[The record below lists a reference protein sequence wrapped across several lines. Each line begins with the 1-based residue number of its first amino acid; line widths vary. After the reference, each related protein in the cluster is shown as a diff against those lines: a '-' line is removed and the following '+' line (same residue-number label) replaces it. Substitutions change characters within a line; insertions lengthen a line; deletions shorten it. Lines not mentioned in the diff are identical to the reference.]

1 MDAVTMYLEA
11 ADCLLDDYVEVSY
24 FSEVFEGGDEKIQD
38 TMKKNAEIE
47 EKSVSLLQK
56 ALNAIKGIFKKI
68 RMLVDDMLTY
78 FKADAGSKSEYQK
91 FCEEVKN
98 NPEFAK
104 KKVSFKEYSKI
115 AQQWNEELS
124 KEEAQY
130 RKLKDEELENKPS
143 IAQDIHNAWDTARGK
158 ILDKG
163 KVIAKEIAVEAL
175 VQEAKTCRDGALSAR
190 NKLRWYETIIGDLQN
205 QIGAKEARKVKR
217 KLKMLSSK
225 CSLVR
230 KLAGGVET
238 EYLTWKDALKNVFS
252 ASGISNIVTR
262 NKELRKD
269 VSNATG
275 SAVGT
280 ITHIGTKGAIKGAE
294 DARYADKK
302 LTKYEKTHDKQIEN
316 LKNVMNN
323 EKLRPDQKKA
333 YIRRQKEKIPIF
345 DED

>member
-1 MDAVTMYLEA
+1 M
-11 ADCLLDDYVEVSY
+11 
-24 FSEVFEGGDEKIQD
+24 
-38 TMKKNAEIE
+38 
-47 EKSVSLLQK
+47 
-56 ALNAIKGIFKKI
+56 
-68 RMLVDDMLTY
+68 
-78 FKADAGSKSEYQK
+78 
-91 FCEEVKN
+91 
-98 NPEFAK
+98 
-104 KKVSFKEYSKI
+104 
-115 AQQWNEELS
+115 
-124 KEEAQY
+124 
-130 RKLKDEELENKPS
+130 
-143 IAQDIHNAWDTARGK
+143 
-158 ILDKG
+158 DKG

-294 DARYADKK
+294 DAKASRASHSVNQTPQKTPQEE
-302 LTKYEKTHDKQIEN
+302 LESITKSQEATI
-316 LKNVMNN
+316 
-323 EKLRPDQKKA
+323 
-333 YIRRQKEKIPIF
+333 
-345 DED
+345 